1 MNSIVA
7 PLWALKFAKDW
18 VFFNFQKL
26 KRHDFRKKCIRMHQ
40 GRLSLVK
47 ITLF

>member
-18 VFFNFQKL
+18 FFFNFQKL
-26 KRHDFRKKCIRMHQ
+26 KRHDFRKKMYKNAS
-40 GRLSLVK
+40 G
-47 ITLF
+47 